1 MSASDESLATEVV
14 AFFDVDE
21 TIVRGNSAQ
30 RYAIE
35 AYRHGELSSWDAVK
49 LVWWVILY
57 RVRIISMRTWMERAS
72 MLLAGVD
79 EGEFADRAR
88 ALYDQSIAKRLD
100 PEVLERIREHQESGH
115 HLVLLTATLRQVAIP
130 LLEHLGFHD
139 ILSNELRYQD
149 GTILGGFV
157 EPLCYG
163 EGKVVHAQRFMD
175 SKGCRFEDAYFYS
188 DSIADLPMLE
198 AVGHPVVVNP
208 DPQLRKIAEKRRW
221 PALHSAL

>member
-1 MSASDESLATEVV
+1 MDDQRSSPSGTVV

-35 AYRHGELSSWDAVK
+35 AYRHGELSRWAALR
-49 LVWWVILY
+49 LVWWVVLY
-57 RVRIISMRTWMERAS
+57 RLGFIKMRSWMERAS
-72 MLLAGVD
+72 TLLAGVD
-79 EGEFADRAR
+79 EGAFADRSR
-88 ALYDQSIAKRLD
+88 ALYDHSLAHRLD
-100 PEVLERIREHQESGH
+100 PQVVDRIAEHREKGH

-139 ILSNELRYQD
+139 ILSNELNYRD
-149 GTILGGFV
+149 GIIIGGFV

-163 EGKVVHAQRFMD
+163 EGKVVHAKQFM
-175 SKGCRFEDAYFYS
+175 KGRGCRLEDAYFYS

-198 AVGHPVVVNP
+198 AVGHPVVVNA
-208 DPQLRKIAEKRRW
+208 DPELRKIAESRGW
-221 PALHSAL
+221 PGLERAL

>member
-1 MSASDESLATEVV
+1 MEDQQPGSPGTVV

-35 AYRHGELSSWDAVK
+35 AYRQGELPRWHAVK
-49 LVWWVILY
+49 LVWWIVLY
-57 RVRIISMRTWMERAS
+57 RLGLIRMRAWMERAS
-72 MLLAGVD
+72 TLLAGLD
-79 EGEFADRAR
+79 EREFADRSR
-88 ALYDQSIAKRLD
+88 ALYTQSLANRLD
-100 PEVLERIREHQESGH
+100 AGVVARIHEHRELGH

-139 ILSNELRYQD
+139 ILSNELTYRD
-149 GTILGGFV
+149 GTIVGGFV

-163 EGKVVHAQRFMD
+163 EGKVIHAKRFME
-175 SKGCRFEDAYFYS
+175 KNGFRLEDAYFYS

-198 AVGHPVVVNP
+198 AVGNPVVVNP
-208 DPQLRKIAEKRRW
+208 DPQLLRIAERRLW
-221 PALHSAL
+221 PGMDQDL